1 MSMIHFIGGEKGG
14 VGKSVF
20 ARLLSQYF
28 IDNDVPFVGLDA
40 DRSHASLT
48 RFYEQFTDAINLDTF
63 ESTDKI
69 MELALE
75 QDTNVLVDL
84 PAQSE
89 RFLDRWIEENDVL
102 GMCEETGIEIVYWYL
117 VDGGKDS
124 VQLLKKFLPKYSVV
138 MTCAV
143 VKNEGRGSDFSEVD
157 DVIASVTSSA
167 NGTLKEVVLPALHT
181 PTMQKIDK
189 NTFSFWAAANAKE
202 NGTVHL
208 NLMERQRTKVWLR
221 KAYTMFDT
229 VLAQH

>member
-28 IDNDVPFVGLDA
+28 IDNDVAFVGLDA

-48 RFYEQFTDAINLDTF
+48 RYYEQFTDAIDLDFF
-63 ESTDKI
+63 ESSDKI

-75 QDTNVLVDL
+75 KDINVLVDL

-157 DVIASVTSSA
+157 DVIASVSSEA
-167 NGTLKEVVLPALHT
+167 NGTLKEVVLPALHA

-189 NTFSFWAAANAKE
+189 HTFSFWAAANLKE
-202 NGTVHL
+202 NGTAHL
-208 NLMERQRTKVWLR
+208 SLMERQRTKVWLR
-221 KAYTMFDT
+221 KAFAMFES
-229 VLAQH
+229 VLGRP